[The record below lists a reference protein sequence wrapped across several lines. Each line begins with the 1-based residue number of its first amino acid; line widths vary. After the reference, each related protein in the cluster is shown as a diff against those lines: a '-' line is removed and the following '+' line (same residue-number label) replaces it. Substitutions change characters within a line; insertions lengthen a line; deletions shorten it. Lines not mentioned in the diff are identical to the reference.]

1 MDDHLDEKQEQKFRQ
16 MTETPVSRL
25 ICRLAAINIPS
36 RVRLPLQSPRPD
48 SADPELVKAWKKEYD
63 ASNDNYK
70 SVVTK
75 ITPLYNF
82 SIKKMS
88 YRTF

>member
-1 MDDHLDEKQEQKFRQ
+1 MSLKK
-16 MTETPVSRL
+16 VL
-25 ICRLAAINIPS
+25 VIKGNIP
-36 RVRLPLQSPRPD
+36 
-48 SADPELVKAWKKEYD
+48 
-63 ASNDNYK
+63 DNAE
-70 SVVTK
+70 SVGNNTEFIS